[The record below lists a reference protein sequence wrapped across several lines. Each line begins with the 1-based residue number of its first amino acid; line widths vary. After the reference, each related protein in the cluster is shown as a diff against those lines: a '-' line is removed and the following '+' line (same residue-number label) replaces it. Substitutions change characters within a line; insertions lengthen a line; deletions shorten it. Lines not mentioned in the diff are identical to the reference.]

1 MNPYM
6 LTLIAKHNGD
16 GSYQYSTSI
25 FHACGVGASQQKCY
39 DNEMEFSWYVNSL
52 FGGPG
57 DLINVLPR
65 LKREGE
71 FRLDHAIKMSDRQ
84 AAQFGWVFSNA
95 QVTNAATS

>member
-6 LTLIAKHNGD
+6 LTLIAKHNDD

-25 FHACGVGASQQKCY
+25 FNACGVGVSQQKYY
-39 DNEMEFSWYVNSL
+39 DNEMEFSWYMNSL

-57 DLINVLPR
+57 DLNNVLPR
-65 LKREGE
+65 LKRDGE

-84 AAQFGWVFSNA
+84 AAQFGWVFSNP
-95 QVTNAATS
+95 QVGSPAAS